1 MRLLIVDDTA
11 LYRKLLTDAASPLSG
26 VEVAG
31 AVSSG
36 PLALARLAAEPID
49 LVLLDVFMPEMNGPE
64 VLAIIRRDFPKVAVV
79 MISGATGADA
89 SITINALANG
99 ALDFIP
105 KPQTT
110 SFSEGMTRLR
120 GQLQHVVNMVNL
132 RRINSG
138 PDVGPRSAPATATT
152 AIGAGTIGAR
162 TPSPAPVAPSQTQ
175 RRRVLPPANLDLLL
189 IGVSTGGPRTL
200 QDMLP
205 GLPADFRLPVVIVQH
220 MPPLF
225 TRTLAEQLDK
235 VCNLRVSEA
244 VDGERIVAGR
254 ILIAP
259 GGRHLEII
267 RDADGALIT
276 RLTDAAP
283 VNSCRPA
290 VDVLFNSA
298 SRCALRGAI
307 SLILTGMGEDGAAGV
322 ATLKAALPTWS
333 IAQDEATSVIYGM
346 PQAVVRRQL
355 DDEILSLPAIAPRLT
370 ELARSRQ

>member
-11 LYRKLLTDAASPLSG
+11 LYRKLLTDAASQLTG

-31 AVSSG
+31 AVASG

-64 VLAIIRRDFPKVAVV
+64 VLERVRRDFPKVAVV

-120 GQLQHVVNMVNL
+120 GQLQHVVNMVKL
-132 RRINSG
+132 RRMNTAVAAPPAAITAS
-138 PDVGPRSAPATATT
+138 PLPAASAPSVPA
-152 AIGAGTIGAR
+152 AGVV
-162 TPSPAPVAPSQTQ
+162 P
-175 RRRVLPPANLDLLL
+175 RRRVLPPASLDLLL

-200 QDMLP
+200 QELLP

-235 VCNLRVSEA
+235 VCNLRVAEA
-244 VDGERIVAGR
+244 VDGERIVPGR

-267 RDADGALIT
+267 RNSDGALVT
-276 RLTDAAP
+276 RLTDDAP

-290 VDVLFNSA
+290 VDVLFNA
-298 SRCALRGAI
+298 AAKCALRGVI
-307 SLILTGMGEDGAAGV
+307 SLILTGMGEDGANGV
-322 ATLKAALPTWS
+322 ATLKGTLPTWS

-346 PQAVVRRQL
+346 PLAVVRRQL
-355 DDEILSLPAIAPRLT
+355 EDEVLPLPQIASRLT
-370 ELARSRQ
+370 ELARSRL

>member
-11 LYRKLLTDAASPLSG
+11 LYRKLLTDAATPLSG

-36 PLALARLAAEPID
+36 PLALARIAAEPID

-64 VLAIIRRDFPKVAVV
+64 VLTIIRRDYPKIAVV

-110 SFSEGMTRLR
+110 SFAEGMTRLR

-132 RRINSG
+132 RRINTA
-138 PDVGPRSAPATATT
+138 PAAPRSAPTPTSAVTGSVAMS
-152 AIGAGTIGAR
+152 AR
-162 TPSPAPVAPSQTQ
+162 AVPAPATPALPT
-175 RRRVLPPANLDLLL
+175 RRRVLPPAALDILL

-200 QDMLP
+200 QDVLP
-205 GLPADFRLPVVIVQH
+205 ALPADFRLPVVIVQH

-244 VDGERIVAGR
+244 IDGEPVVAGR

-267 RDADGALIT
+267 RNAEGALVT

-322 ATLKAALPTWS
+322 ATLKAAVPTWS

-355 DDEILSLPAIAPRLT
+355 EDEILPLPTIAPRLT

>member
-11 LYRKLLTDAASPLSG
+11 LYRKLLSDAASQLTG
-26 VEVAG
+26 VEIAG
-31 AVSSG
+31 AVGSG

-64 VLAIIRRDFPKVAVV
+64 VLEKIRRDYPKVAVV

-89 SITINALANG
+89 AITINALANG

-110 SFSEGMTRLR
+110 SFAEGMSRLR
-120 GQLQHVVNMVNL
+120 GQLQQVVNLVKL
-132 RRINSG
+132 RRLSSG
-138 PDVGPRSAPATATT
+138 
-152 AIGAGTIGAR
+152 
-162 TPSPAPVAPSQTQ
+162 APVTPRPAAPGVAGSPTAVAVPAAPVTA
-175 RRRVLPPANLDLLL
+175 RRRVLPPAALDLLL

-200 QDMLP
+200 QDLLP

-235 VCNLRVSEA
+235 VCNLHVSEA
-244 VDGERIVAGR
+244 KDGESLQPGR

-259 GGRHLEII
+259 GGRHLEIY
-267 RDADGALIT
+267 RDTSGGLLT

-298 SRCALRGAI
+298 SQCGLRGVI
-307 SLILTGMGEDGAAGV
+307 SLILTGMGEDGANGV
-322 ATLKAALPTWS
+322 ATLKTAIPTWS
-333 IAQDEATSVIYGM
+333 IAQDEATCVIYGM

-355 DDEILSLPAIAPRLT
+355 EDEVLPLPAIAPRLN
-370 ELARSRQ
+370 ELVRSRL

>member
-1 MRLLIVDDTA
+1 
-11 LYRKLLTDAASPLSG
+11 
-26 VEVAG
+26 
-31 AVSSG
+31 
-36 PLALARLAAEPID
+36 
-49 LVLLDVFMPEMNGPE
+49 
-64 VLAIIRRDFPKVAVV
+64 
-79 MISGATGADA
+79 
-89 SITINALANG
+89 
-99 ALDFIP
+99 
-105 KPQTT
+105 
-110 SFSEGMTRLR
+110 
-120 GQLQHVVNMVNL
+120 
-132 RRINSG
+132 
-138 PDVGPRSAPATATT
+138 
-152 AIGAGTIGAR
+152 
-162 TPSPAPVAPSQTQ
+162 
-175 RRRVLPPANLDLLL
+175 
-189 IGVSTGGPRTL
+189 
-200 QDMLP
+200 MLP

-244 VDGERIVAGR
+244 VDGERVVAGR

-267 RDADGALIT
+267 RDAEGALVT

-322 ATLKAALPTWS
+322 ATLKAAVPTWS

-355 DDEILSLPAIAPRLT
+355 EDEILPLPAISPRLT